1 VWLRV
6 IMNTKTPSLG
16 VSSCRMGIMRHVRN
30 WMRCD
35 KLFRCILGCFI
46 LNEKDDACRYPDIG
60 ALQSEKERKVVKWMV
75 KFQF

>member
-1 VWLRV
+1 M
-6 IMNTKTPSLG
+6 ITKTPIPG
-16 VSSCRMGIMRHVRN
+16 VFAYQIVFMRRVQN
-30 WMRCD
+30 LVRCD
-35 KLFRCILGCFI
+35 KLFRCILGYFI